1 MAFNVYHKEQKSK
14 IMNGSS
20 ETATLTTTPIQS
32 NGVLFSP
39 YYRHFPTNGHYH
51 FYPNNNNNNNNT
63 FPGKPLIP
71 ANGTDDIHVTV
82 LQIDQNKTQQQHQH
96 NHHQAYQ
103 QASQLNAHQPYNNH
117 HDDGKV
123 MNCANN
129 QNGDSTDF
137 VTVLKIVSTGATLL
151 TQSTTSTTATNMTG
165 SHNPLVFMDNKR
177 GEIEEE
183 VTIYRL
189 PGERLGMA
197 LRFDGGQSAN
207 ETIRRVFVQSIT
219 LNSPSA
225 KAIGLML
232 GMLREGDEILN
243 IDGRASSSLT
253 RLECITLLRD
263 APVCIRLFV
272 RRSLTTNNKNG
283 QISQNGQINQSYLSH
298 HSDQPVPNLS
308 NYCQMT
314 MHLPNN
320 ELQNHC
326 LTPSSTLSSSS
337 SSLTPASNNQNNNKN
352 QLNQLINNS
361 LESIPKKVPPPV
373 PPRMATTT
381 LSSKRKPRPMPMPP
395 DAYNQQSFQQQQ
407 FIMEPIIIESNS
419 TESLSST
426 PTPVTGT
433 AIHQNGIEQSMVQ
446 VEKPPRRKNLHNLN
460 GNPPPLPPRR
470 PKGPPPKP
478 PTDRLLT
485 PNTSVINILTP
496 NINNN
501 NNNNENTITNGNC
514 KLSPSLVTVVTSRPS
529 PIDIP
534 ETFNAFTSNGTN
546 QLGKINLIC
555 SNTVTSTVPTTSNIN
570 NNNTTTTTTT
580 NSNGILSNNSAKT
593 TKVTFNISNSKV
605 SSFIRQTAEKLHRKL
620 SGKNTLNESDDDS
633 SATINKTSLN
643 DSSTKMNGDIH
654 QDSKMNEK
662 SNDLKTSSTNTNQ
675 LSMPATPASYIDVC
689 QDNEEVCLF
698 NINTI

>member
-1 MAFNVYHKEQKSK
+1 
-14 IMNGSS
+14 MNGPS

-51 FYPNNNNNNNNT
+51 FYPNNNNNNNHSNNNHNS

-82 LQIDQNKTQQQHQH
+82 LQIDQNKSQHHQH
-96 NHHQAYQ
+96 NHHQAHQ
-103 QASQLNAHQPYNNH
+103 QTSPLNAHPPYHNH
-117 HDDGKV
+117 HDDEKV
-123 MNCANN
+123 MNCVNN
-129 QNGDSTDF
+129 QNGDNTDF

-165 SHNPLVFMDNKR
+165 SHNQLVFMDNKR

-272 RRSLTTNNKNG
+272 RRSITSNAKNG
-283 QISQNGQINQSYLSH
+283 QLGQNGQLNQYLH
-298 HSDQPVPNLS
+298 HSDQPVP

-326 LTPSSTLSSSS
+326 LAPTTSSLSSSL
-337 SSLTPASNNQNNNKN
+337 SSLASTITNNPNSNKN

-395 DAYNQQSFQQQQ
+395 DAYNQQAYQQQQ
-407 FIMEPIIIESNS
+407 FILEPIIIENNS
-419 TESLSST
+419 TESLST
-426 PTPVTGT
+426 PPPSVTA
-433 AIHQNGIEQSMVQ
+433 AIQQNGIEQSMVQ
-446 VEKPPRRKNLHNLN
+446 VEKPPRRKNLHNSN

-478 PTDRLLT
+478 PTERLLT
-485 PNTSVINILTP
+485 SNTSVINISTQ

-501 NNNNENTITNGNC
+501 NDNKIINGNC
-514 KLSPSLVTVVTSRPS
+514 RLSPSVVTVVTSRPS

-534 ETFNAFTSNGTN
+534 EANNTFTTTSSGNN
-546 QLGKINLIC
+546 QFGKINLIC
-555 SNTVTSTVPTTSNIN
+555 STAAPTTTITTITT
-570 NNNTTTTTTT
+570 NNTTNTT
-580 NSNGILSNNSAKT
+580 NVNHNGLLAHNSSKT

-633 SATINKTSLN
+633 STTMNKISIN
-643 DSSTKMNGDIH
+643 DSSIKMNGDIH
-654 QDSKMNEK
+654 PDNNDGRNNEK
-662 SNDLKTSSTNTNQ
+662 TDDLKTHSTNINQ
-675 LSMPATPASYIDVC
+675 LSMPATPASYADVC

-698 NINTI
+698 NIHTIN